1 MKFNWDSGCEKKQN
15 KTKLVH
21 WLRQVA
27 LGDLIIQGFHLPEFS
42 GHRGLGK
49 RPTPSSASRS
59 NRSESSARI
68 DMTSSTS
75 QFARCM
81 GRDRWGGM
89 RGEGTDEE
97 QDTGALSPPVLP
109 WEFEVLGG

>member
-1 MKFNWDSGCEKKQN
+1 MKFNWDSGCEKN

-27 LGDLIIQGFHLPEFS
+27 LGDFIIQGFHLPEFS

-68 DMTSSTS
+68 D
-75 QFARCM
+75 
-81 GRDRWGGM
+81 
-89 RGEGTDEE
+89 
-97 QDTGALSPPVLP
+97 
-109 WEFEVLGG
+109 